1 MKVKIT
7 PEMRKHLTL
16 DMMPE
21 VRKIINDMKEITKE
35 SFMEDCQTAA
45 RIASRSNDHFEIIKA
60 EAEIGINYSANGF
73 FGTEYPDLDINLKI
87 YAYNSYRGFYEIHVC
102 LSDLWQLAGSTN
114 AEEIRNSMYISDDE
128 HRMQWK
134 K

>member
-35 SFMEDCQTAA
+35 GFMEDCQTAA
-45 RIASRSNDHFEIIKA
+45 RIASRSNDHFEILKA
-60 EAEIGINYSANGF
+60 EAEICLYCRANGF
-73 FGTEYPDLDINLKI
+73 FGTEYPDLDVYLKI
-87 YAYNSYRGFYEIHVC
+87 YAYNSYRGFYEIRVC
-102 LSDLWQLAGSTN
+102 LSELWQLAGSTN
-114 AEEIRNSMYISDDE
+114 AEKIRNTMYISDDE
-128 HRMQWK
+128 HRVQWK